1 MPPQQVQEPGVVRLV
16 HSGKTGPSEAS
27 ACSWEPKPPKQ
38 PLAPLFTPWAPSALD
53 AATPTLREAKPQRAS
68 KGLAVSPWWNL
79 D

>member
-27 ACSWEPKPPKQ
+27 ARSWEPEPPKQ
-38 PLAPLFTPWAPSALD
+38 PLAPPFALWAPSALD
-53 AATPTLREAKPQRAS
+53 AATPTLREAKPRGAS
-68 KGLAVSPWWNL
+68 RGLTVSPWRNL